1 MFGAVAVVY
10 LHGVVDTLDDLAPTG
25 AQCLVRRLTG
35 ESVTAALPALIVRV
49 TLVNMTAEPLS
60 YHPGSLMIG
69 VGQSRLHLAAKLASG
84 QVPSCGSEAI
94 VLAIVGGHK
103 GTPSGIS
110 IKNEFAVTFDRVGK
124 APSSRCVTQQPSRTK
139 ATPAR
144 SPMRSLPS
152 AAASRDECEPSPE
165 PP

>member
-1 MFGAVAVVY
+1 
-10 LHGVVDTLDDLAPTG
+10 
-25 AQCLVRRLTG
+25 
-35 ESVTAALPALIVRV
+35 
-49 TLVNMTAEPLS
+49 
-60 YHPGSLMIG
+60 MIG

-144 SPMRSLPS
+144 SPKDASLHPT
-152 AAASRDECEPSPE
+152 P
-165 PP
+165 